1 MKIKKRYYKLVAND
15 QTLKRVLSSSDAGKY
30 PTIGRFLPPSAAS
43 QAVFQAAVTPA
54 PVPAAKLAADQA
66 AQADLDLLDQL
77 VGQTILNRSNPSSPN
92 QNQLTQD
99 QSPQVSSRAKE
110 LQNNLPVLEV
120 TQEQVPVAEVA
131 PVLEVAEVAPTTETA
146 SSVEVSPNPEL
157 AELSKELQEV
167 SKETKEQRDQAEI
180 KQKQQEISN
189 LAAAAAT
196 PIAVSDKPVVVLPIT
211 AKSKEEAKFKSTK
224 YSVKWLVEW
233 CEKIAKVFS
242 GAVVYKE
249 EIEDV

>member
-1 MKIKKRYYKLVAND
+1 MAND
-15 QTLKRVLSSSDAGKY
+15 QTLKRVLSSSSAGNY
-30 PTIGRFLPPSAAS
+30 PTIGRFLPPSGGS
-43 QAVFQAAVTPA
+43 QAVFQATPAPA
-54 PVPAAKLAADQA
+54 PVPAAKLEATKAAE
-66 AQADLDLLDQL
+66 ADLDLLDKL
-77 VGQTILNRSNPSSPN
+77 VGQTILNRANPASDNQKQFASN
-92 QNQLTQD
+92 
-99 QSPQVSSRAKE
+99 QSTQVSSRAKE
-110 LQNNLPVLEV
+110 VQNNLPSVNTVESAKIV
-120 TQEQVPVAEVA
+120 EVA
-131 PVLEVAEVAPTTETA
+131 ETA
-146 SSVEVSPNPEL
+146 SSAETASNPEL

-189 LAAAAAT
+189 LAATAAA
-196 PIAVSDKPVVVLPIT
+196 PVAVSDKPVVVLPIT

>member
-1 MKIKKRYYKLVAND
+1 MAND
-15 QTLKRVLSSSDAGKY
+15 QTLKRVLSSSSANKY
-30 PTIGRFLPPSAAS
+30 PMIGRFLPPSAMS
-43 QAVFQAAVTPA
+43 QAVFQATTAQA
-54 PVPAAKLAADQA
+54 PVPAVKIEADQA
-66 AQADLDLLDQL
+66 AQADLELLDQL
-77 VGQTILNRSNPSSPN
+77 VGQTILNRANPNSGN
-92 QNQLTQD
+92 QGQSAQDQLT
-99 QSPQVSSRAKE
+99 QVSSRAKE
-110 LQNNLPVLEV
+110 AQNNLSSIDA
-120 TQEQVPVAEVA
+120 AEPTKIAETA
-131 PVLEVAEVAPTTETA
+131 PMAETA
-146 SSVEVSPNPEL
+146 SSEEVAANPEL

-189 LAAAAAT
+189 LAATASA
-196 PIAVSDKPVVVLPIT
+196 PVVVSDKPVVVLPIT

>member
-1 MKIKKRYYKLVAND
+1 MKIKKRYYKFVAND
-15 QTLKRVLSSSDAGKY
+15 QTLKRVLSSSDPSKY
-30 PTIGRFLPPSAAS
+30 PTIGKFLPPSAAS
-43 QAVFQAAVTPA
+43 QAVFQAAVA
-54 PVPAAKLAADQA
+54 PVSVPAAKLEADQA

-77 VGQTILNRSNPSSPN
+77 VGQTILNRTNPTYSNQDSSAIN
-92 QNQLTQD
+92 Q
-99 QSPQVSSRAKE
+99 SSQVSSRAKE
-110 LQNNLPVLEV
+110 AQNNLSVLEAS
-120 TQEQVPVAEVA
+120 QDQAQVIETAQNVEVA
-131 PVLEVAEVAPTTETA
+131 PQVEAAPN
-146 SSVEVSPNPEL
+146 SEL

-189 LAAAAAT
+189 LAATAT
-196 PIAVSDKPVVVLPIT
+196 TPVAVSDKPVVVLPIT

>member
-1 MKIKKRYYKLVAND
+1 MAND
-15 QTLKRVLSSSDAGKY
+15 QTLKRVLSSSSIGKY
-30 PTIGRFLPPSAAS
+30 PTIGKFLPPSAAS
-43 QAVFQAAVTPA
+43 QAVFQAAATPM
-54 PVPAAKLAADQA
+54 PVPAAKIEAMEAAE
-66 AQADLDLLDQL
+66 ADLDLLDQL
-77 VGQTILNRSNPSSPN
+77 VGQTILNRANPSSAN
-92 QNQLTQD
+92 QNSAAL
-99 QSPQVSSRAKE
+99 VSSRAKE
-110 LQNNLPVLEV
+110 AQNNLPTSEV
-120 TQEQVPVAEVA
+120 NQEQVATMEVPETVEAAEVVPLAEVAGSAEVA
-131 PVLEVAEVAPTTETA
+131 P
-146 SSVEVSPNPEL
+146 NQEL

-180 KQKQQEISN
+180 KQKQQEISD

-196 PIAVSDKPVVVLPIT
+196 PVAVSDKPVVVLPIT